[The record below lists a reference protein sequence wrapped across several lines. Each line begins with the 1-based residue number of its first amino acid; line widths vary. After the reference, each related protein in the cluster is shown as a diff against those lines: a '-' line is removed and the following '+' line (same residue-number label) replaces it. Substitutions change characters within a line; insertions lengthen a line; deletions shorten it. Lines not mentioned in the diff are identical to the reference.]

1 MAVAEEDS
9 SLFNEDDQENW
20 LLVVLHAS
28 FSDAISSK
36 DCTPTATVPPLNH
49 TEHSLLLCFFFGN
62 SGSSCCSFK
71 DVGEKWLLPDSQPS
85 LLSSESSSTGIVNF
99 FFDFF

>member
-1 MAVAEEDS
+1 MAVAEEES

-20 LLVVLHAS
+20 LLVNLHAS

-36 DCTPTATVPPLNH
+36 DCTPTATVSLLNH
-49 TEHSLLLCFFFGN
+49 TECSLFLCFLIGN

-71 DVGEKWLLPDSQPS
+71 DV
-85 LLSSESSSTGIVNF
+85 
-99 FFDFF
+99 